1 MAREAYLILDCSLY
15 TGSIAEMIRAFQQ
28 IGWDFADGQ
37 AEYLPLHDDD
47 MFDWQAAPLSAEE
60 VLAIISEKQA
70 CGELCGVILYHQDSD
85 SGFSLLAKNTAE
97 IMLNLSINRKTVCG
111 GFTDVSWYLAHT
123 AAELER
129 IGCTVQAAEYSEI
142 IG

>member
-15 TGSIAEMIRAFQQ
+15 TDSIAEIIRAFQQ

-37 AEYLPLHDDD
+37 AEYLPLHDGDL
-47 MFDWQAAPLSAEE
+47 FDWQAAPLSAEA
-60 VLAIISEKQA
+60 VLAVVKEKQQ
-70 CGELCGVILYHQDSD
+70 CGELCGVILYHRESD
-85 SGFSLLAKNTAE
+85 RGFSLLAKNTAE
-97 IMLNLSINRKTVCG
+97 IMLDLTVNRKTVCG
-111 GFTDVSWYLAHT
+111 GFTDASWYIAHT

-129 IGCTVQAAEYSEI
+129 IGCTVQRLEYSEC

>member
-15 TGSIAEMIRAFQQ
+15 TDSIAEIIRAFQQ
-28 IGWDFADGQ
+28 TGWEFADGK

-47 MFDWQAAPLSAEE
+47 MFDWQAAPVPAEE
-60 VLAIISEKQA
+60 VLAIVTEKQR

-85 SGFSLLAKNTAE
+85 RGFSLLAKNTAE
-97 IMLNLSINRKTVCG
+97 IMLNLTINRKTVCDD
-111 GFTDVSWYLAHT
+111 FTDVSWYIAHT

-129 IGCTVQAAEYSEI
+129 IGCTVQALNYSEI